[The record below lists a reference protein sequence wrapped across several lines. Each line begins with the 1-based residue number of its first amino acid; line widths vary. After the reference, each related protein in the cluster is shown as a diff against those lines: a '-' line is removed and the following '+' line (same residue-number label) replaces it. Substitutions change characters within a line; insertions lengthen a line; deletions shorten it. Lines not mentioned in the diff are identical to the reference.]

1 MNFPGVYFPA
11 MKNITFSFLLSLT
24 VVCSADAQILNSV
37 TFSDSPTDAYFSADG
52 TAEILSMEVSNT
64 ASDISFSL
72 TVGGNV
78 ATTDWV
84 KFLVGIST
92 GASPSTTTGNGWGR
106 PINMDSPVGGM
117 NYWLGLW
124 VDGGGAAEF
133 WSYDGTSWVG
143 GAAPTFSITSGAQS
157 VINFT
162 LPLSAIGISLNDTI
176 YFDAYTSGGGQTD
189 SAIDALANPTQSIT
203 NWEETYTS
211 EVKAS
216 PADPGIYSYTAVPE
230 PSTYGL
236 IALAALGMGGYVY
249 RRRARR

>member
-1 MNFPGVYFPA
+1 
-11 MKNITFSFLLSLT
+11 MKNIFIVSFLSI
-24 VVCSADAQILNSV
+24 VVAVSARAQVLNSA
-37 TFSDSPTDAYFSADG
+37 TFSDSPTDAYASANG

-92 GASPSTTTGNGWGR
+92 GASPSTTTGNGWAR
-106 PINMDSPVGGM
+106 PINMNSPVGGM
-117 NYWLGLW
+117 NYWLGSW
-124 VDGGGAAEF
+124 VDAGGGAQF
-133 WSYDGTSWVG
+133 FSYDGTAWVG
-143 GAAPTFSITSGAQS
+143 GTAPTFSITSGSQS

-176 YFDAYTSGGGQTD
+176 YFDAYTSGGGGTD

-203 NWEETYTS
+203 AWNQSYTS
-211 EVKAS
+211 EIKAS

-230 PSTYGL
+230 PSTYAL
-236 IALAALGMGGYVY
+236 IGLAAFGVAGYAY
-249 RRRARR
+249 RRRTRK